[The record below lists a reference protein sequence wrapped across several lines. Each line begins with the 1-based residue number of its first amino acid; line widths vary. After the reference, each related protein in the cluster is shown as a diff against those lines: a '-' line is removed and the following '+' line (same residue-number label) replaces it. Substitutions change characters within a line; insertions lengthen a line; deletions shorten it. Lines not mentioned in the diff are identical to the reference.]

1 MNYSFEIARIFF
13 YLLLVLGIIYV
24 SQHFLR
30 KFIHK
35 QRIGKHL
42 ELVEQLYISPKVSIG
57 LVRAK
62 DKIILLSF
70 SDKGI
75 DKISSWPL
83 EEFGDDLTLQEDE
96 QPGFSSYF
104 KDMIEKYRSDQDDL

>member
-1 MNYSFEIARIFF
+1 MNYGLEIARIFF

-24 SQHFLR
+24 SQHFMR
-30 KFIHK
+30 KFIKK

-42 ELVEQLYISPKVSIG
+42 ELVEQLYISPKVSLG

-62 DKIILLSF
+62 NTVILLSF

-75 DKISSWPL
+75 EKIQSWPL
-83 EEFGDDLTLQEDE
+83 EDFGDNLSNSEDE
-96 QPGFSSYF
+96 NAKFSDYL
-104 KDMIEKYRSDQDDL
+104 KDVIGNYRRDQDE

>member
-1 MNYSFEIARIFF
+1 MDYGVEIARMFF

-30 KFIHK
+30 KFVKK
-35 QRIGKHL
+35 QRVGKHL
-42 ELVEQLYISPKVSIG
+42 ELIEQLYISPKVSIG

-62 DKIILLSF
+62 KTVILLSF

-75 DKISSWPL
+75 NKLKSWTL
-83 EEFGDDLTLQEDE
+83 EEFGEVLSDSKEDD
-96 QPGFSSYF
+96 PKFSDYL
-104 KDMIEKYRSDQDDL
+104 KDMVGQYRRNQDE